1 MYKRINLNN
10 GLQVVNFSS
19 PHPFNFVTGEIL
31 PACNKEWVEKMSL
44 DIEEDE
50 KPWMSPITI
59 SLAKVWPTKYS
70 SDIVD
75 VKLTVSIPNRVL
87 SVLDRLEAF
96 GDVDIVIVPFMVL
109 DALKSAGVFPEIYSK
124 PRVIR
129 VADRISKEIYSNKF
143 CI

>member
-50 KPWMSPITI
+50 KPWMSPIAI

-143 CI
+143 CV